1 MSALKL
7 LAAFLW
13 SHMEKVVR
21 GASITPL
28 SNVLKFFTAAAC
40 QHVDVRSAG
49 EDDTCTGRSQVQSAS
64 RPSLDEGHEQRE
76 KRKRPR

>member
-40 QHVDVRSAG
+40 PHVLSAG
-49 EDDTCTGRSQVQSAS
+49 EDDTRTGRSQVQSAS
-64 RPSLDEGHEQRE
+64 RPSWDEGREQRE
-76 KRKRPR
+76 KIKRPR

>member
-40 QHVDVRSAG
+40 PHVLSAG